1 MYTLR
6 FFFEWGTPHSLWCGD
21 EETTARYGVGP
32 IHCEDLPL
40 SDGLKATLLQ
50 MGEEYQTALNWQYPP
65 DPSPWTAEH
74 RADFLRRCEEVYKQ
88 LADELGEDYRVRYQ
102 VKCPE

>member
-6 FFFEWGTPHSLWCGD
+6 FFFEWGATHCLWCGD
-21 EETTARYGVGP
+21 DETTARYGVGP
-32 IHCEDLPL
+32 IQFDDLPL
-40 SDGLKATLLQ
+40 SDSLKATLLQ

-74 RADFLRRCEEVYKQ
+74 RADFLRRSEDVYRQ
-88 LADELGEDYRVRYQ
+88 LVEELGAEHHVLYQ
-102 VKCPE
+102 VTCPE